1 MPVSLLSIPPPWPFA
16 SCWWVPLKAALGTC
30 VYLDPHGSC
39 EPAARALVPGL
50 HPLTSF
56 FYLFL
61 SFIFAYFF
69 TSFFLIPPLSLVP
82 SLNFQPAPPPWPQ
95 LGRSS
100 CVAPCPLLLGSCFGT
115 GLLWVSQMETP
126 PPETPPGS
134 RCGWLQLLQ
143 EGPGWAIHDR
153 GADSIISPG
162 AVWGRPSACP
172 RSDFHVAT
180 RRCSFWM

>member
-82 SLNFQPAPPPWPQ
+82 SLNSQPAPPPWPQ

-134 RCGWLQLLQ
+134 PVWMAAAPTGGAGVGHSR
-143 EGPGWAIHDR
+143 PR
-153 GADSIISPG
+153 G
-162 AVWGRPSACP
+162 RQ
-172 RSDFHVAT
+172 HNLT
-180 RRCSFWM
+180 RRGLGQAQCTPKVRFPRGHSPL